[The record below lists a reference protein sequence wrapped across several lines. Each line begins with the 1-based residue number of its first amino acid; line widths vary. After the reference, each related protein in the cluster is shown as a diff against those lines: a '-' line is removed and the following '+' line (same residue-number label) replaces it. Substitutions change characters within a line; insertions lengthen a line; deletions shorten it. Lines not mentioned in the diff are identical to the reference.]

1 MALSLHQIDCR
12 RLASTPPADAAF
24 PEVDVP
30 AEVVA
35 LDVSTHVAWGG
46 GLTLEQYLRRER
58 VMRATPFCRRG
69 LRQWVL
75 RSGDVV
81 EASLETHA
89 MDVVVNGRRGIGHG
103 IASVYV
109 EPARRGHGHAIELLR
124 RVHDALKA
132 EGALLCLLMSE
143 VGARFYEKL
152 GYVAR
157 PLHLRRY
164 AAATETESHGAQPPW
179 ELLTA
184 VDVPAALAAR
194 KLPAQSLRVE
204 VGTEH
209 ALWHMAR
216 SRYYAATLRQKPLH
230 HFGARAGDAMTLW
243 APDVRD
249 DVLRI
254 LTLYPGAR
262 LATPGTV
269 FEPRSPEGEAVRN
282 VLHAARAVARE
293 LGLSAVEVWENP
305 QNAGYLRGGARA
317 IDTHEIPML
326 VGLTDGVRGS
336 DWLDYERVHWI

>member
-12 RLASTPPADAAF
+12 RLSPALQPAAGM
-24 PEVDVP
+24 
-30 AEVVA
+30 AEVEVPPELVS

-46 GLTLEQYLRRER
+46 SLTLEQYLQRER

-75 RSGDVV
+75 RSGDIV

-89 MDVVVNGRRGIGHG
+89 LDVVANGRRGVGHG

-109 EPARRGHGHAIELLR
+109 EPARRGRGNAIELCR
-124 RVHDALKA
+124 RVHETLKQ

-157 PLHLRRY
+157 PLFLRRY
-164 AAATETESHGAQPPW
+164 AAATDGESHGARPPW
-179 ELLTA
+179 ELLTEA
-184 VDVPAALAAR
+184 DVASALAAR
-194 KLPAQSLRVE
+194 KLPAQPLRVE

-209 ALWHMAR
+209 LLWHMTR
-216 SRYYAATLRQKPLH
+216 SRYYAAVLKPRPLV
-230 HFGARAGDAMTLW
+230 HFGARAGDAMALW
-243 APDVRD
+243 APDLRD

-254 LTLYPGAR
+254 LTLYPGA
-262 LATPGTV
+262 LLSTPGAV
-269 FEPRSPEGEAVRN
+269 FTPRSPEGEAVRN

-293 LGLSAVEVWENP
+293 LGISAVEVWENP
-305 QNAGYLRGGARA
+305 QNAGYLRGGARGL
-317 IDTHEIPML
+317 DTHEIPML
-326 VGLTDGVRGS
+326 CGLAEGVRGE